1 MGKTNTRYNAEIVA
15 GALIPSESRIIAQL
29 TLDSVSKEQLKHL
42 LTIENILQK
51 RSPASAIRATEL
63 IRKRF
68 ALVDEDLLRI
78 IATSSRQALMQA
90 LLVAAIKHNK
100 LIGDF
105 MLRVVKEKWRLFE
118 TKLKP
123 SDWENFLRE
132 CEQTDETVLQW
143 KVTTREKLGQ
153 VVKKC
158 LVEAGFLES
167 ATNPTITPVLL
178 LPEIKTYLLENN
190 EDYVLECMSVFT

>member
-51 RSPASAIRATEL
+51 RSPATAIRAAEL
-63 IRKRF
+63 IKKRF

-78 IATSSRQALMQA
+78 IATGSRQALMQA

-123 SDWENFLRE
+123 IDWENFLRE

>member
-1 MGKTNTRYNAEIVA
+1 MGKTHTRYNAEIVA

-29 TLDSVSKEQLKHL
+29 TLDGVSKEQLKHL

-51 RSPASAIRATEL
+51 RSPATAIRAAEL
-63 IRKRF
+63 IKKRF

-78 IATSSRQALMQA
+78 IATGSRQALMQA

-123 SDWENFLRE
+123 IDWENFLRE

-158 LVEAGFLES
+158 LVEAGYLES

>member
-1 MGKTNTRYNAEIVA
+1 MGKTHTRYNAEIVA

-51 RSPASAIRATEL
+51 RSPATAIRAAEL
-63 IRKRF
+63 IKKRF

-78 IATSSRQALMQA
+78 IATGSRQALMQA

-105 MLRVVKEKWRLFE
+105 MLRVIKQKWRLFE

-123 SDWENFLRE
+123 IDWENFLRE

>member
-1 MGKTNTRYNAEIVA
+1 M
-15 GALIPSESRIIAQL
+15 IPSESRIIAQL
-29 TLDSVSKEQLKHL
+29 TLDSISKDKLKYL

-51 RSPASAIRATEL
+51 RSPATAIRAAEL
-63 IRKRF
+63 IKKRF
-68 ALVDEDLLRI
+68 ALVNEDLLRI
-78 IATSSRQALMQA
+78 IATGSRQALMQA

-105 MLRVVKEKWRLFE
+105 MLRVIKQKWRLFE

-158 LVEAGFLES
+158 LVEAGFLVS
-167 ATNPTITPVLL
+167 ATNPTITPVLI